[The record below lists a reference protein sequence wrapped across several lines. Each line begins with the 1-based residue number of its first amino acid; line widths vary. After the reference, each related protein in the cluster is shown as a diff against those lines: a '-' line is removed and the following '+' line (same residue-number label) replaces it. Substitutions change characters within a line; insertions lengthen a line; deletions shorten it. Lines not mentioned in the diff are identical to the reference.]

1 MSTPAEKIRT
11 PFREP
16 SRGGALPKLPLKM
29 IPRRSSPAGLAA
41 HLALLVAVLV
51 TGSCAQ
57 EPPARYP
64 HVVLI
69 SLDTLR
75 ADHLGCYGNE
85 TVATPGI
92 DALASESTL
101 FRSASTV
108 VPTTLASH
116 TTMMTG
122 LYPRKH
128 GVVRNGFML
137 NHDNVM
143 LAEVLKEEGFH
154 TAGFLG
160 SFALDR
166 VFDFNAGFD
175 HFDQE
180 FTIEYDPKN
189 ADQVQRRAEA
199 VSDAVFSH
207 LDEIDV
213 EGERLFL
220 FVHYFDAHAPFDP
233 PEPYGAKYARE
244 GGPIKSDFADLGV
257 QERAHQEALIGG
269 HLSAFQM
276 GLSPELVHGADGKPL
291 PGDDDLAA
299 LYAGEVT
306 YLDHHVG
313 QLLDGLRE
321 RGILDDAIVILTG
334 DHGETFWEHGDF
346 WHHGAWVYETNLHV
360 PLIVRMPDGR
370 GRGQEVGDHV
380 ATIDLFPT
388 ILDLLEIPLPEEVD
402 GISLAGAL
410 EGQALPVRPIYCE
423 ATQPIVAEQ
432 LKKGLIWGNQ
442 FKAKCVRIGRWKYIY
457 APYLKG
463 LDELYDLEND
473 PEERVDLIRQ
483 PTPESQA
490 QIPALKRA
498 LNQWMVKPQPRS
510 SAFNRTQLEY
520 ISARLEALG
529 YVDSGSTVDTLPEWM
544 GEK

>member
-1 MSTPAEKIRT
+1 
-11 PFREP
+11 
-16 SRGGALPKLPLKM
+16 M
-29 IPRRSSPAGLAA
+29 IPRRPSPAGLAA
-41 HLALLVAVLV
+41 PCALLTALLF

-69 SLDTLR
+69 SLDTQR

-85 TVATPGI
+85 TVATPEI
-92 DALASESTL
+92 DAFAAEATL
-101 FRSASTV
+101 FRSTSTV

-154 TAGFLG
+154 TAAFLG

-180 FTIEYDPKN
+180 FTIEYDPKM

-199 VSDAVFSH
+199 VSDAVLSH

-213 EGERLFL
+213 EDERLFL
-220 FVHYFDAHAPFDP
+220 FVHYFDPHAPFDP

-244 GGPIKSDFADLGV
+244 GGPIKSDFMDLGA
-257 QERAHQEALIGG
+257 QEHAHQKAVTGKY
-269 HLSAFQM
+269 LSPFKY
-276 GLSPELVHGADGKPL
+276 GLSPELIRGADGKPI

-306 YLDHHVG
+306 YMDAHVG
-313 QLLDGLRE
+313 RLLDELRE

-334 DHGETFWEHGDF
+334 DHGETFWEHADF

-370 GRGQEVGDHV
+370 GRGQTVDDHV

-410 EGQALPVRPIYCE
+410 DGQALPVRPIYCE
-423 ATQPIVAEQ
+423 ATQPIAVEQ
-432 LKKGLIWGNQ
+432 LRSKRALIWGNQ
-442 FKAKCVRIGRWKYIY
+442 LKAKSVRIGRWKYIQ

-483 PTPESQA
+483 PTTESQA
-490 QIPALKRA
+490 QLPALRRA
-498 LNQWMVKPQPRS
+498 LNQWMTKPQPRS
-510 SAFNRTQLEY
+510 STFNRAQLDY
-520 ISARLEALG
+520 IRDRLDALG
-529 YVDSGSTVDTLPEWM
+529 YTESGPTPDELPEWM
-544 GEK
+544 SEE